1 MAETAVSLAGQHALP
16 KILEAVKML
25 RDLPKEVRDITD
37 ELESFQDFINDA
49 DKVAEAEEDDGRRHR
64 IKERVVRLREAA
76 FRMEDVIDEYNI
88 SCEDKQPDD
97 PRCAALLCEAVA
109 FIKTQI
115 LLLQSAYKIQDVKS
129 LVRAERDAFQSHFPL
144 EQRPTSSRGNQD
156 VTWQKL
162 RRDPLF
168 IEEDEV
174 VGLDGPRGILKNW
187 LTKGREKRTVIS
199 VVGIAGVGK
208 TTLAKQV
215 YDQVRNNFECHALI
229 TVSQSFSAEG
239 LLRHMLNELCKEKKE
254 DPPKD
259 VSTIEWLTEEVRNRL
274 RNKRYVVLFDD
285 VWNGKFWD
293 HIESAVI
300 DNKNGS
306 RILITTRD
314 EKVAEYCRK
323 SSFVEVHKLEK
334 PLTEEE
340 SLKLFCKKAFQ
351 YSSDGDCPEELK
363 DISLEIVRKC
373 KGLPLAI
380 VAIGGLLSQK
390 DESAPEWG
398 QFSRD
403 LSLDLERNSE
413 LNSITKI
420 LGLSYDDLPI
430 NLRSCLLYFG
440 MYPEDYEVESDRL
453 IRQWIAEGFVKHE
466 TGKTLEEVGQQYL
479 SGLVRRSLVQVS
491 SFGLDGN
498 VEWCRVHDLIHD
510 MILRKVKDTGF
521 CQYIDGRDQ
530 SVSSKIVRRLTIAT
544 HDFSGSIGS
553 SPIRSILIMTG
564 KDENLSQD
572 LVNKFPT
579 NYMLLKVLDFEGS
592 AFSYVPENLG
602 NLCHLKYLSFRYTWI
617 TSLPK
622 SIGKLQNLETLD
634 IRDTDVSEMPE
645 EISKL
650 KKLRHLLAYY
660 RCSIQWKDIGG
671 MTSLQEIPPV
681 IIDDD
686 GVVIREVGKLKQLRE
701 LSVDDFEGKHKETLC
716 SLINEMPL
724 LEKLF
729 IDAAD
734 WSEVIELYITSP
746 MSTLR
751 KLVLWGTLTRL
762 MPNWISQFPNLVQ
775 LSLGG
780 SRLTN
785 DALKSLKNMPRLL
798 FLDLSYNAYEGET
811 LNFQSGGFQKL
822 KTLQLILL
830 DQLKC
835 ILIDRG
841 ALCSVEEIVLED
853 LSKLKTV
860 PSGIQHLEKLKDLY
874 INDMPTEFEQR
885 IAPDGG
891 EDHWIIQDVPHV
903 RIWSRDAEEPSHI
916 FGRSHH

>member
-16 KILEAVKML
+16 KILEAFKIL

-64 IKERVVRLREAA
+64 IKERVMRLREAA

-129 LVRAERDAFQSHFPL
+129 LVRAERDGFQTHFPL
-144 EQRPTSSRGNQD
+144 EQRQTSSRGNQD
-156 VTWQKL
+156 ITWQKL

-174 VGLDGPRGILKNW
+174 VGLDGPRGILENW
-187 LTKGREKRTVIS
+187 LTKGRKIRTVIS

-215 YDQVRNNFECHALI
+215 YDQVRNKFDCNALI
-229 TVSQSFSAEG
+229 TVSQSFSSEG
-239 LLRHMLNELCKEKKE
+239 LLRHMLNELCKENKE

-259 VSTIEWLTEEVRNRL
+259 VSTIESLTEEVRNRL

-323 SSFVEVHKLEK
+323 SSFVEVFKLEK

-340 SLKLFCKKAFQ
+340 SLKLFYKKAFQ

-363 DISLEIVRKC
+363 EISLEIVRKC

-413 LNSITKI
+413 LNSIKKI

-440 MYPEDYEVESDRL
+440 MYPEDYEVKSDRL

-491 SFGLDGN
+491 SLRIDGK
-498 VEWCRVHDLIHD
+498 VKRCRVHDLIHD
-510 MILRKVKDTGF
+510 MILKKAMDTGF
-521 CQYIDGRDQ
+521 CQYIGGLDQ
-530 SVSSKIVRRLTIAT
+530 SLSSGIVRRLTIAT
-544 HDFSGSIGS
+544 HDLCGSMGS
-553 SPIRSILIMTG
+553 SPIRSILIITG
-564 KDENLSQD
+564 KYEKLSER
-572 LVNKFPT
+572 LVNKIPT

-592 AFSYVPENLG
+592 VLSYVPENLG
-602 NLCHLKYLSFRYTWI
+602 NLCHLKYLSFQYTWI
-617 TSLPK
+617 ESLPK

-634 IRDTDVSEMPE
+634 IRATYVSEMTE
-645 EISKL
+645 EITKL
-650 KKLRHLLAYY
+650 KKLRHLLANSS
-660 RCSIQWKDIGG
+660 CSIQWNGIGG
-671 MTSLQEIPPV
+671 MTSLQEVPPV
-681 IIDDD
+681 KIDDD
-686 GVVIREVGKLKQLRE
+686 GVVIREVGKLKQLKE
-701 LSVDDFEGKHKETLC
+701 LTVVEFRGKHEKTLC
-716 SLINEMPL
+716 SLINEMSL
-724 LEKLF
+724 LEKLR
-729 IDAAD
+729 IGTAD
-734 WSEVIELYITSP
+734 ESEVIDLYLMSP

-751 KLVLWGTLTRL
+751 KLVLCGTLTRL
-762 MPNWISQFPNLVQ
+762 PNWISQFPNLVQ
-775 LSLGG
+775 LYLGG

-785 DALKSLKNMPRLL
+785 DALKSLKNMPRLMYL
-798 FLDLSYNAYEGET
+798 CFAHNAYEGET
-811 LNFQSGGFQKL
+811 LHFQCGGFQKL
-822 KTLQLILL
+822 KLL
-830 DQLKC
+830 FLAYLDKLKC

-841 ALCSVEEIVLED
+841 ALCSVEKISLAD
-853 LSKLKTV
+853 LSQLKTV
-860 PSGIQHLEKLKDLY
+860 PSGIQHLEKLKDL
-874 INDMPTEFEQR
+874 IIHSMPTELEQR

-903 RIWSRDAEEPSHI
+903 LIWSRDAEEPSHI

>member
-1 MAETAVSLAGQHALP
+1 MAETAVSLAGKHALP
-16 KILEAVKML
+16 KILEAVKMV

-49 DKVAEAEEDDGRRHR
+49 DKVAEAEQDDGRRHR
-64 IKERVVRLREAA
+64 IKERVMRLREAA

-97 PRCAALLCEAVA
+97 PRCADLLCEAVA

-129 LVRAERDAFQSHFPL
+129 LVRAERDGFQSHFPL
-144 EQRPTSSRGNQD
+144 EPRLTSSRGNQD

-162 RRDPLF
+162 RMDPLF
-168 IEEDEV
+168 IEEDDV
-174 VGLDGPRGILKNW
+174 VGLDGPRDTLKNW

-199 VVGIAGVGK
+199 VVGIPGVGK
-208 TTLAKQV
+208 TTIAKQV

-229 TVSQSFSAEG
+229 TVSQSYSAEG
-239 LLRHMLNELCKEKKE
+239 LLRRLLDELCKLKKE

-259 VSTIEWLTEEVRNRL
+259 VSNMESLTEEVRNRL

-285 VWNGKFWD
+285 VWNETFWD

-314 EKVAEYCRK
+314 EKVAGYCKK
-323 SSFVEVHKLEK
+323 SSFVEVLKLEE

-340 SLKLFCKKAFQ
+340 SLKLFSMKAFQ

-403 LSLDLERNSE
+403 QCLDLERNSE

-440 MYPEDYEVESDRL
+440 MYPEDYEIKSDRL

-491 SFGLDGN
+491 SFRIDGK
-498 VEWCRVHDLIHD
+498 VKRCRVHDLIHD

-544 HDFSGSIGS
+544 DDFSGRIGS
-553 SPIRSILIMTG
+553 SPIRSIFISTG
-564 KDENLSQD
+564 EDEEVSEH
-572 LVNKFPT
+572 LVNKIPT

-592 AFSYVPENLG
+592 GLRYVPENLG
-602 NLCHLKYLSFRYTWI
+602 NLCHLKYLSFRYTGI
-617 TSLPK
+617 KSLPK
-622 SIGKLQNLETLD
+622 SIGKLLNLETLD
-634 IRDTDVSEMPE
+634 IRDTGVSEMPE

-650 KKLRHLLAYY
+650 KKLRRLQASNMIMG
-660 RCSIQWKDIGG
+660 SIWRNIGG

-681 IIDDD
+681 KIDDD
-686 GVVIREVGKLKQLRE
+686 GVVIGEVGKLKQLRE
-701 LSVDDFEGKHKETLC
+701 LLVLDFRGKHEKTLC
-716 SLINEMPL
+716 SLINEKPL
-724 LEKLF
+724 LEKLV
-729 IDAAD
+729 IETAD
-734 WSEVIELYITSP
+734 ESEVIELYITSP

-751 KLVLWGTLTRL
+751 KLVLFGKLTRL
-762 MPNWISQFPNLVQ
+762 PNWISQFPNLVQ
-775 LSLGG
+775 LSLNG

-785 DALKSLKNMPRLL
+785 NALKSLKNMPRLL
-798 FLDLSYNAYEGET
+798 FLDLSDNAYEGET
-811 LNFQSGGFQKL
+811 LHFQCGGFQKL
-822 KTLQLILL
+822 KRLYLGNL

-853 LSKLKTV
+853 LSQLKTV
-860 PSGIQHLEKLKDLY
+860 PSGIQHLEKLKDL
-874 INDMPTEFEQR
+874 IIDVMPTEFEQR

-903 RIWSRDAEEPSHI
+903 LICR
-916 FGRSHH
+916 

>member
-1 MAETAVSLAGQHALP
+1 MAETAVSLAGQHALS

-49 DKVAEAEEDDGRRHR
+49 DKMAEAEEDDGR
-64 IKERVVRLREAA
+64 
-76 FRMEDVIDEYNI
+76 
-88 SCEDKQPDD
+88 P
-97 PRCAALLCEAVA
+97 LLCEAVA

-129 LVRAERDAFQSHFPL
+129 LVRAERDETLKGSL
-144 EQRPTSSRGNQD
+144 
-156 VTWQKL
+156 
-162 RRDPLF
+162 RDPLF

-187 LTKGREKRTVIS
+187 LTNGREKRTVIS

-259 VSTIEWLTEEVRNRL
+259 VSTIESLTEEVRNRL

-390 DESAPEWG
+390 DES
-398 QFSRD
+398 
-403 LSLDLERNSE
+403 
-413 LNSITKI
+413 
-420 LGLSYDDLPI
+420 LSYDDLPI
-430 NLRSCLLYFG
+430 NLRSCLLNFG
-440 MYPEDYEVESDRL
+440 MYPEDYEVTSDRL

-466 TGKTLEEVGQQYL
+466 TGKTLEEVAHQYL

-491 SFGLDGN
+491 SFRIGGK
-498 VEWCRVHDLIHD
+498 VRRCRVHDLIHD

-530 SVSSKIVRRLTIAT
+530 SVSRKRIKV
-544 HDFSGSIGS
+544 FVSIWTG
-553 SPIRSILIMTG
+553 LI
-564 KDENLSQD
+564 NLYQE
-572 LVNKFPT
+572 KMK
-579 NYMLLKVLDFEGS
+579 NYLK
-592 AFSYVPENLG
+592 
-602 NLCHLKYLSFRYTWI
+602 TW
-617 TSLPK
+617 
-622 SIGKLQNLETLD
+622 
-634 IRDTDVSEMPE
+634 

-650 KKLRHLLAYY
+650 KKLRHLLSGYIP
-660 RCSIQWKDIGG
+660 SIQWKDIGG

-681 IIDDD
+681 TIDDD
-686 GVVIREVGKLKQLRE
+686 GVVIREVEKLKQLRKLWVE
-701 LSVDDFEGKHKETLC
+701 DFRGKHEKTLC

-724 LEKLF
+724 LEKE
-729 IDAAD
+729 AC
-734 WSEVIELYITSP
+734 P
-746 MSTLR
+746 MGDVN
-751 KLVLWGTLTRL
+751 KV
-762 MPNWISQFPNLVQ
+762 
-775 LSLGG
+775 
-780 SRLTN
+780 
-785 DALKSLKNMPRLL
+785 
-798 FLDLSYNAYEGET
+798 
-811 LNFQSGGFQKL
+811 
-822 KTLQLILL
+822 
-830 DQLKC
+830 
-835 ILIDRG
+835 
-841 ALCSVEEIVLED
+841 
-853 LSKLKTV
+853 SKLDFTV
-860 PSGIQHLEKLKDLY
+860 PKPELEL
-874 INDMPTEFEQR
+874 E
-885 IAPDGG
+885 
-891 EDHWIIQDVPHV
+891 
-903 RIWSRDAEEPSHI
+903 
-916 FGRSHH
+916 

>member
-37 ELESFQDFINDA
+37 ELESFQDFINDV

-64 IKERVVRLREAA
+64 IKERVMRLREAA
-76 FRMEDVIDEYNI
+76 FRMEDAIDEYNL

-129 LVRAERDAFQSHFPL
+129 LVRAERDGFQSHFTL

-156 VTWQKL
+156 ITWQKL

-174 VGLDGPRGILKNW
+174 VGLDGPRVILKNW

-259 VSTIEWLTEEVRNRL
+259 VSTIESLTEEVRNRL

-314 EKVAEYCRK
+314 ENVAEYCRK

-440 MYPEDYEVESDRL
+440 MYPEDYEVKSDRL

-466 TGKTLEEVGQQYL
+466 TGKSLEEVGQQYL

-491 SFGLDGN
+491 SFNIDGK
-498 VEWCRVHDLIHD
+498 VKRCRVHDLIHD

-521 CQYIDGRDQ
+521 CLYIDGPDQ
-530 SVSSKIVRRLTIAT
+530 SVSSKIVRRLTVAT
-544 HDFSGSIGS
+544 DDFSGSIGS

-564 KDENLSQD
+564 KDEKLSQD

-592 AFSYVPENLG
+592 VLLSYVPENLG
-602 NLCHLKYLSFRYTWI
+602 NLCHLKYLSFRNTWI
-617 TSLPK
+617 ASLPK
-622 SIGKLQNLETLD
+622 SIGKLQNLETYGYK
-634 IRDTDVSEMPE
+634 IYNTNMPE

-650 KKLRHLLAYY
+650 KKLRHLLAYST
-660 RCSIQWKDIGG
+660 CSIQWKDIGG

-686 GVVIREVGKLKQLRE
+686 GVVIREVGKLKQLRK
-701 LSVDDFEGKHKETLC
+701 LSVIDFTGKHNETLC

-724 LEKLF
+724 LEKLL
-729 IDAAD
+729 INRAD
-734 WSEVIELYITSP
+734 ESEVIDLYITSP

-751 KLVLWGTLTRL
+751 KLVLWGTLTRF
-762 MPNWISQFPNLVQ
+762 PNWISQFPNLVQ
-775 LSLGG
+775 LRLGG

-785 DALKSLKNMPRLL
+785 DALKSLKNMPRLMYL
-798 FLDLSYNAYEGET
+798 CFVLNAYEGET
-811 LNFQSGGFQKL
+811 LHFQCGGFQKL
-822 KTLQLILL
+822 KQLYLGNL
-830 DQLKC
+830 DKLKF

-841 ALCSVEEIVLED
+841 ALCSLEVFSLQE
-853 LSKLKTV
+853 LSQLKTV

-874 INDMPTEFEQR
+874 INYMPTEFEQR

-891 EDHWIIQDVPHV
+891 EEHWIIQDVPHV
-903 RIWSRDAEEPSHI
+903 RIWSEDAAKPSYI